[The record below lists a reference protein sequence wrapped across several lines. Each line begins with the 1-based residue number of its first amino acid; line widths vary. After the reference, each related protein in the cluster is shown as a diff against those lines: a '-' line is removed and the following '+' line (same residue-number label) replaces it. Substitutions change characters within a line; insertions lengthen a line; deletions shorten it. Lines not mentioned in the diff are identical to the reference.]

1 MNLKKAKT
9 LLRKID
15 VLMTTIAEDD
25 QVSRLEKDL
34 LLSYVKN
41 LYDSLLQESEMVS
54 YPSPITKTT
63 TNQVTAPPPPIV
75 PEQKVPDL
83 PKIESTKVEIPAI
96 NEIPPIN
103 SELEAIKEEVVIP
116 EPKVVETPIVEEK
129 VMKTPIIEKEIE
141 APAPIIKKVEKINTP
156 VVNSSIAAIFD
167 IEESNDLSGK
177 LSARPISDLT
187 KSMGLNEKIFTVK
200 ELFGNENDI
209 FTKTMSTLNDF
220 NSFEEAKNYL
230 VSNVADK
237 YDWASDGK
245 IKKAQTFIKLIK
257 RRYN

>member
-41 LYDSLLQESEMVS
+41 LYDSLLQESEIVS
-54 YPSPITKTT
+54 YPSPVTKETKS
-63 TNQVTAPPPPIV
+63 QVTAPPSYTAPLHKA
-75 PEQKVPDL
+75 PEL
-83 PKIESTKVEIPAI
+83 PKIESTKVEIPAV
-96 NEIPPIN
+96 NEISPEKKVAEP
-103 SELEAIKEEVVIP
+103 IKEEAPVP
-116 EPKVVETPIVEEK
+116 EPKVEAKPIVEEK
-129 VMKTPIIEKEIE
+129 IDSP
-141 APAPIIKKVEKINTP
+141 APSPIIKKVEKINSP
-156 VVNSSIAAIFD
+156 VMNSTMAAIFN
-167 IEESNDLSGK
+167 IEETHDLSGK
-177 LSARPISDLT
+177 LSARPIADLR

-200 ELFGNENDI
+200 ELFGNENDV
-209 FTKTMSTLNDF
+209 FTKTMDTLNGF
-220 NSFEEAKNYL
+220 NSFEEAKSYL
-230 VSNVADK
+230 ALNVAEK

-245 IKKAQTFIKLIK
+245 IKKAQTFIKLVK